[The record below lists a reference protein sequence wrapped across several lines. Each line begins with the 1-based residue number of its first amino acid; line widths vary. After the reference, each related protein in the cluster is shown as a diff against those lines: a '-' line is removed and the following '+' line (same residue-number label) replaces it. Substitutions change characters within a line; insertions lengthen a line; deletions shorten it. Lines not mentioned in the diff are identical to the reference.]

1 MFLFV
6 QALSGHSGHVLSL
19 YNWGGAMFVSGS
31 QDKTVRFWD
40 LRTGGCVNI
49 ISPPAAHPGKVCV
62 FQKISELFVNA
73 CQNRNAS
80 LGIYEFKKK

>member
-1 MFLFV
+1 MFEIGSVIGICMIALCCV
-6 QALSGHSGHVLSL
+6 QALSGHSGHILSL

-49 ISPPAAHPGKVCV
+49 ISPPAGQPNKVRV
-62 FQKISELFVNA
+62 
-73 CQNRNAS
+73 
-80 LGIYEFKKK
+80 